1 MVVALIWG
9 RMNIPF
15 LNRLRNKGPRVSV
28 VRLHGAIG
36 MAGRGGGLNDA
47 ALASVIERAFRKG
60 KPVAVALSI
69 NSPGGSPVQSSLIAA
84 RVRRLAAETGIPVH
98 AFVEDMAASGGYWL
112 ACAGDQIW
120 ADESSVLGSIGVIS
134 AGFGFQDLIA
144 KWGIERRVHT
154 AGRSKSTLDPFRAE
168 RPEDVE
174 RLRNVLEPI
183 HQAFKDHVTARRGAR
198 LAADRDLFTGEF
210 WAGRQSVDL
219 GLADGIAHLVPKMK
233 QLFGEKTRFTVHAP
247 RQSLFRRLGLSAG
260 SVLDAAEERAAFAR
274 FGA

>member
-1 MVVALIWG
+1 MIKSAIM
-9 RMNIPF
+9 RIPY
-15 LNRLRNKGPRVSV
+15 LDRLTNKGPRVSV

-36 MAGRGGGLNDA
+36 MAGRGGSLSDA
-47 ALASVIERAFRKG
+47 ALAPVIERAFRKG

-84 RVRRLAAETGIPVH
+84 RIRRLADETKTPVH
-98 AFVEDMAASGGYWL
+98 AFVEDVAASGGYWL

-120 ADESSVLGSIGVIS
+120 ADDSSILGSIGVIS

-144 KWGIERRVHT
+144 RWGIERRVHT
-154 AGRSKSTLDPFRAE
+154 AGRSKSTLDPFRPE

-183 HQAFKDHVTARRGAR
+183 HQAFKDHVTARRGPR
-198 LAADRDLFTGEF
+198 LATDRDLFTGEF
-210 WAGRQSVDL
+210 WAGRQAVDL
-219 GLADGIAHLVPKMK
+219 GLADGIAHLVPQMK
-233 QLFGEKTRFTVHAP
+233 AIYGDKTRFVVHAP

-260 SVLDAAEERAAFAR
+260 TVLDAAQERAAFAR
-274 FGA
+274 FGAGG

>member
-1 MVVALIWG
+1 MPISVS
-9 RMNIPF
+9 MQIPF
-15 LNRLRNKGPRVSV
+15 LNKLFHRGPRVSV

-47 ALASVIERAFRKG
+47 ALAPVIERAFRRG
-60 KPVAVALSI
+60 KPVAVALTI

-84 RVRRLAAETGIPVH
+84 RVRRLAAETGVPVH

-120 ADESSVLGSIGVIS
+120 ADDSSVLGSIGVIS

-154 AGRSKSTLDPFRAE
+154 AGLSKSTLDPFRPE
-168 RPEDVE
+168 KPEDVA
-174 RLRNVLEPI
+174 RLQNVLEPI
-183 HQAFKDHVTARRGAR
+183 HQAFKDHVTARRGDR
-198 LAADRDLFTGEF
+198 LDADRDLFTGEF
-210 WAGRQSVDL
+210 WAGREAVRL

-233 QLFGEKTRFTVHAP
+233 SLYGDKARFTVHSP

-260 SVLDAAEERAAFAR
+260 AMIDAAEERAAFTR
-274 FGA
+274 FGAGG

>member
-1 MVVALIWG
+1 MDIPLIG
-9 RMNIPF
+9 R
-15 LNRLRNKGPRVSV
+15 LWRRHPRVSV

-36 MAGRGGGLNDA
+36 MAGRAGGLNDA
-47 ALASVIERAFRKG
+47 ALAPVIERAFRKG
-60 KPVAVALSI
+60 RPVAVALSI

-84 RVRRLAAETGIPVH
+84 RIRRLSAETGVPVH

-112 ACAGDQIW
+112 ACAGDEIW
-120 ADESSVLGSIGVIS
+120 ADDSSVLGSIGVIS

-144 KWGIERRVHT
+144 RWGIERRVHT
-154 AGRSKSTLDPFRAE
+154 AGRSKSTLDPFRPE

-183 HQAFKDHVTARRGAR
+183 HEAFKQHVRARRGDR

-210 WAGRQSVDL
+210 WAGQEAVAL

-233 QLFGEKTRFTVHAP
+233 ALYGDKTRFAVHSP
-247 RQSLFRRLGLSAG
+247 RQSLFRRLGLSAEALID
-260 SVLDAAEERAAFAR
+260 SAEEHAAFAR
-274 FGA
+274 FEARG